1 MIAVLLEFN
10 LLLIVLNGL
19 IVFTVLII
27 FIALICCLFSFLR
40 SFLIALVASIVLNML
55 AVLIVLLVEDV
66 FYLYIDVL
74 LATAKDAT
82 VRM

>member
-1 MIAVLLEFN
+1 M
-10 LLLIVLNGL
+10 LNGL

-55 AVLIVLLVEDV
+55 AVLIVLLVECSTCMLVD
-66 FYLYIDVL
+66 IHEL
-74 LATAKDAT
+74 LVATAKDAT

>member
-1 MIAVLLEFN
+1 M
-10 LLLIVLNGL
+10 LNGL

-55 AVLIVLLVEDV
+55 AVLIVLLVECSTCMLVD
-66 FYLYIDVL
+66 IDELV
-74 LATAKDAT
+74 ATAKDAT

>member
-1 MIAVLLEFN
+1 
-10 LLLIVLNGL
+10 VLNGL

-66 FYLYIDVL
+66 FYSAGSTCMLVDIDVL
-74 LATAKDAT
+74 VATAKDAT